1 MVNAKHHI
9 AIIGDP
15 TYRGNGTRIDNNGRP
30 STDNSGEIAF
40 VGPTWRGI
48 GDGVGTDYIG
58 SEDPDRAPIS
68 KTLPAEQGGV
78 QADGKPK
85 SLLQELDE
93 E

>member
-1 MVNAKHHI
+1 MIHKISAPLGK
-9 AIIGDP
+9 
-15 TYRGNGTRIDNNGRP
+15 GTRIDNNGRP

-58 SEDPDRAPIS
+58 SGPLAP
-68 KTLPAEQGGV
+68 KNQTLPGEVDAT
-78 QADGKPK
+78 K
-85 SLLQELDE
+85 SLLRELDE